1 MITLK
6 APLRVL
12 YLEDNPVDADLTRRE
27 LSRQAPEIKL
37 ENVTSLAEA
46 RVRLAPDQPGFDILL
61 TDLLLPDGNGLE
73 LLAEVRDRNLPLAVV
88 IITGSGDQ
96 DAAVSALKAG
106 ADDYLVKRTD
116 CFNNLPQILS
126 TAHSRFKAI
135 RERRARPLRVL
146 YAEPNSFDS
155 DLTRRHLAIHARHIR
170 LEVVGSGLDI
180 LARLPIAA
188 DNAQLPFDVLLL
200 DFRLPGM
207 DALEVTKVLRQERQL
222 DIPIVLVTGHGNE
235 ELALQALRL
244 GVDEYLVKHD
254 GYLLQLPLL
263 LEKIQKQAELLRSEA
278 RYHSLF
284 KNNHAVMLVINPVDG
299 RIVDA
304 NPAAGVF
311 YGYGPETLR
320 GMNISEIN
328 TLSPAQ
334 IREEQ
339 ALALAESKNHF
350 NFRHRLANGEI
361 RDVEVFCG
369 PIELS
374 GQKLLYSI
382 IHDVTERKLAEEG
395 LLLARFCLDHAAIGI
410 FQIDQQG
417 GIVDVNELSARSLG
431 YSSEE
436 LRGMRVFD
444 IDPDFTRESWLE
456 HRRNIHDKSPST
468 FETHHRRKDGT
479 VFPVEVTVNFL
490 DYAGKTISFSFVQDI
505 TKRKQAE
512 KALRESEANFRALST
527 QFHALLD
534 AIPDSITLQSPELRI
549 LWANNGAVAGSAWK
563 PQEVVGMHCYTFWHG
578 KTEPCGSCPVQE
590 SLRTGKPATSTVG
603 FTGGV
608 TKELRTIPILEAD
621 RVVNVIMVGRDITE
635 HRKLEDQLR
644 HSLKMESIGT
654 LAGGIAHDFNNIL
667 TAIIGYGNLALMDM
681 PEKDPRRGNIQCML
695 DGTDRAVHLTK
706 DLLQF
711 SRKQP
716 GEKKPVNLNE
726 IVEKIEKF
734 LKKVIREDIEYTTRR
749 LAEPI
754 PVLADSHQLEQVLMN
769 LATNARD
776 AMPDGG
782 SLTVTTE
789 QITIDEGF
797 VAAHGFGKP
806 GAYALVTVTDTGQ
819 GISGE
824 LQQRIFDPF
833 FTTKEVGKGTGL
845 GLAVV
850 YGIIKQ
856 HDGFINVYSEPGNGT
871 TFRIYLPL
879 SPEESRETT
888 LERQEE
894 APARGTE
901 TILLAE
907 DDAMVRNLTKTVLQE
922 FGYTV
927 IECTDGE
934 DAVRKFLENRDVID
948 MLLFDL
954 IMPKLSGTDAYDKIR
969 RSGPD
974 VKAIFTSGYAT
985 EIIMQKGLFDKGIP
999 LISKPMS
1006 PKELAQKVRSV
1017 LDGTST

>member
-1 MITLK
+1 MIPSK

-37 ENVTSLAEA
+37 EIVTSLAEA
-46 RVRLAPDQPGFDILL
+46 RVRLTPEQPGFDILL

-96 DAAVSALKAG
+96 DAAVAALKAG

-116 CFNNLPQILS
+116 SFNNLPQILS

-146 YAEPNSFDS
+146 YAEPNSFDC

-170 LEVVGSGLDI
+170 LEVVGSGTEI
-180 LARLPIAA
+180 LARLPLAA
-188 DNAQLPFDVLLL
+188 DGAQLPFDVLLM

-284 KNNHAVMLVINPVDG
+284 ENNHAVMLVINPANG
-299 RIVDA
+299 RIIDA
-304 NPAAGVF
+304 NPAACSF
-311 YGYGPETLR
+311 YGYGPDTLR
-320 GMNISEIN
+320 EMNISEIN

-334 IREEQ
+334 IRKEQ
-339 ALALAESKNHF
+339 ALALTQSQNHF

-361 RDVEVFCG
+361 RDVEVFSG
-369 PIELS
+369 PIELF

-382 IHDVTERKLAEEG
+382 NHDVSERKRAEEG
-395 LLLARFCLDHAAIGI
+395 LLLARFCLDHAAVGI
-410 FQIDQQG
+410 FQIDRLG
-417 GIVDVNELSARSLG
+417 GIVDVNEQSARSLG
-431 YSSEE
+431 YSCEE
-436 LRGMRVFD
+436 LRGMTVFD
-444 IDPDFTRESWLE
+444 IDPDYDCERWLE
-456 HRRNIHDKSPST
+456 HRRNIRDKSSST
-468 FETHHRRKDGT
+468 FETRHRRKDGT
-479 VFPVEVTVNFL
+479 IFPVEVTVNFL

-505 TKRKQAE
+505 TERKQAE

-549 LWANNGAVAGSAWK
+549 LWANNGAVAGSDWK

-590 SLRTGKPATSTVG
+590 SLRTGKPAASTVG

-635 HRKLEDQLR
+635 HRKLEEQLR

-667 TAIIGYGNLALMDM
+667 TAIIGYGHLALMDM
-681 PEKDPRRGNIQCML
+681 PEKDPQRGNIQCML

-716 GEKKPVNLNE
+716 SEKKPVNLNE

-806 GAYALVTVTDTGQ
+806 GAYALVTVTDTGH

-879 SPEESRETT
+879 SSEESRETT

-894 APARGTE
+894 VPARGKE

-934 DAVRKFLENRDVID
+934 DAVRKFLENREVID

-954 IMPKLSGTDAYDKIR
+954 IMPKLSGSDAYDKIR
-969 RSGPD
+969 RSGTD

>member
-1 MITLK
+1 MVSSK

-37 ENVTSLAEA
+37 EIVTSLAEA
-46 RVRLAPDQPGFDILL
+46 RARLAPEQPGFDILL

-73 LLAEVRDRNLPLAVV
+73 LLAEVRDRKLPLAVV

-96 DAAVSALKAG
+96 DAAVAALKAG

-116 CFNNLPQILS
+116 CFTKLPKILS
-126 TAHSRFKAI
+126 TAHVRFQAT
-135 RERRARPLRVL
+135 RERRSRPLRVL
-146 YAEPNSFDS
+146 YAEPNNFDS

-170 LEVVGSGLDI
+170 LDVVGSGPEI
-180 LARLPIAA
+180 L
-188 DNAQLPFDVLLL
+188 AQLPLATNCEELPYDVLLM
-200 DFRLPGM
+200 DFRLPGL
-207 DALEVTKVLRQERQL
+207 DALEVTKILRQERQL
-222 DIPIVLVTGHGNE
+222 DIPIILVTGHGNE
-235 ELALQALRL
+235 ELALQAIRL
-244 GVDEYLVKHD
+244 GVDEYLVKHE

-263 LEKIQKQAELLRSEA
+263 LEKVQKQAELLRSEA

-284 KNNHAVMLVINPVDG
+284 ENNHAVMLVINPATG

-304 NPAAGVF
+304 NPAACTF
-311 YGYGPETLR
+311 YGYSPETLR
-320 GMNISEIN
+320 GMNISAIN

-361 RDVEVFCG
+361 RDVEVFSG
-369 PIELS
+369 PIVLF

-382 IHDVTERKLAEEG
+382 IHDISERKRAEEG
-395 LLLARFCLDHAAIGI
+395 LLLARFCLDHAAVGI
-410 FQIDQQG
+410 FQIDQEG
-417 GIVDVNELSARSLG
+417 GIVDVNEQSAVSLG
-431 YSSEE
+431 YSCEE
-436 LRGMRVFD
+436 LRRMAVYD

-456 HRRNIHDKSPST
+456 HRRNFSGKSSST
-468 FETHHRRKDGT
+468 FETRHRRKDGT
-479 VFPVEVTVNFL
+479 IFPVEVTVNFL

-505 TKRKQAE
+505 SERKQAE
-512 KALRESEANFRALST
+512 KALRESEANFRELSS

-534 AIPDSITLQSPELRI
+534 AIPDSITLQSADLKV
-549 LWANNGAVAGSAWK
+549 LWANNGAVAGSDQK
-563 PQEVVGMHCYTFWHG
+563 PHDMVGMHCYTLWRNR
-578 KTEPCGSCPVQE
+578 TEPCHSCPVQE
-590 SLRTGKPATSTVG
+590 SFRTGEPATKTICIEDCI
-603 FTGGV
+603 
-608 TKELRTIPILEAD
+608 TKELRTIPIKEGGK
-621 RVVNVIMVGRDITE
+621 VVNVIMVGRDITE
-635 HRKLEDQLR
+635 HRKLEEQLR

-667 TAIIGYGNLALMDM
+667 TAIIGYGQLALMAM
-681 PEKDPRRGNIQCML
+681 PASDPRSKNIQHML
-695 DGTDRAVHLTK
+695 DGTDRAAHLTK

-711 SRKQP
+711 SRKQLS
-716 GEKKPVNLNE
+716 EKKPVNLNE
-726 IVEKIEKF
+726 IVDTVEKF
-734 LKKVIREDIEYTTRR
+734 LKKVIREDIEYTTMR
-749 LAEPI
+749 LTEPI
-754 PVLADSHQLEQVLMN
+754 PVLADGHQLEQVLMN

-776 AMPDGG
+776 SMPDGG

-797 VAAHGFGKP
+797 VATHGFGTP
-806 GAYALVTVTDTGQ
+806 GAYALITVSDTGH
-819 GISGE
+819 GMNSE

-845 GLAVV
+845 GLSVV

-879 SPEESRETT
+879 SSKKSREATIVP
-888 LERQEE
+888 QEE
-894 APARGTE
+894 APVRGTE

-907 DDAMVRNLTKTVLQE
+907 DDAMVRNLSKAVLQE
-922 FGYTV
+922 FGYQV
-927 IECTDGE
+927 IESTDGE
-934 DAVRKFLENRDVID
+934 DAVRKYLEHQDTID
-948 MLLFDL
+948 LLLFDL
-954 IMPKLSGTDAYDKIR
+954 IMPKLSGTDAYEKIR
-969 RSGPD
+969 TSGAD
-974 VKAIFTSGYAT
+974 VKIIFTSGYAT
-985 EIIMQKGLFDKGIP
+985 EIIMQKGLLDKGIP

-1017 LDGTST
+1017 LDES